1 MKYFITESRLHDT
14 VIKFLNNNY
23 GGLEPF
29 VSKKHPGH
37 IFFIK
42 DGEIIIEF
50 TRVNGL
56 ALVSYEKVWDFLL
69 NFFGFNFEEGQE
81 IIKKWII
88 ENYDLPVKH
97 VTQYKWNID
106 L

>member
-1 MKYFITESRLHDT
+1 MKYIITESQLYDT
-14 VIKFLNNNY
+14 VIKILNKNY
-23 GGLEPF
+23 GGLESF

-56 ALVSYEKVWDFLL
+56 ALVSYEKVWYLLL
-69 NFFGFNFEEGQE
+69 NFFGFDFEESQE
-81 IIKKWII
+81 IVKKWIT
-88 ENYDLPVKH
+88 EYYELPVRQ
-97 VTQYKWNID
+97 VTHYKWNID